1 MSCCSI
7 LGFWVRT
14 LIAIRHRNHLAK
26 DFFLAI
32 EVDFE
37 KNKLVG
43 SRKRR

>member
-1 MSCCSI
+1 M
-7 LGFWVRT
+7 
-14 LIAIRHRNHLAK
+14 IAFRHRNHLAI

-37 KNKLVG
+37 MYFLVG